1 MLWLMTSDGSPSPAP
16 SSAEH
21 SPSSKHEQVGAWSA
35 PWASKHRCDE
45 SKPQEAALL
54 HRIVPAQ
61 RLDGKACA
69 AEVEAALLKRVKTL
83 TANGTIPHLAV
94 LIVGDDPASH
104 VYVNSKVKMCERL
117 GIRSTHIALP
127 ATTTEETVR
136 QHVAALNQQEDL
148 DGILIQSPLPDHMD
162 EEALTDLILPSKD
175 VDGFHPQNLGRL
187 VQGRRDGL
195 LPCTPS
201 GVMRM
206 LDWAGIDLKGK
217 RAVVLGRSRIV
228 GMPAALLLA
237 ARGADATVT
246 VAHSKTEDLPS
257 VCAEADLVIGAVL
270 VAGDRAP
277 IVVDEQMVASMRPG
291 SVIVDVA
298 VDQGGCIA
306 TTRET
311 THSAPTFV
319 EHDVIHYAVGN
330 MPGAVPHTSTLA
342 LTNATLP
349 YIGRLIDT
357 EDPRGELPEDLR
369 AGLNVSDGR
378 VVNDIVASSL
388 N

>member
-1 MLWLMTSDGSPSPAP
+1 M
-16 SSAEH
+16 
-21 SPSSKHEQVGAWSA
+21 
-35 PWASKHRCDE
+35 
-45 SKPQEAALL
+45 
-54 HRIVPAQ
+54 PAQ

-69 AEVEAALLKRVKTL
+69 AEVEAALLERVKTL

-127 ATTTEETVR
+127 ATTTEQTVR

-148 DGILIQSPLPDHMD
+148 DGILIQSPLPNHMD

-257 VCAEADLVIGAVL
+257 VCAEADVL
-270 VAGDRAP
+270 VAAVGRAEMVQASWVKP
-277 IVVDEQMVASMRPG
+277 GAIVVDVGINRVDDASRERGWRLAGDVSPEVEHVASWLSPVPG
-291 SVIVDVA
+291 GVGPMTIAMLMENTVRSAESRHV
-298 VDQGGCIA
+298 GG
-306 TTRET
+306 
-311 THSAPTFV
+311 
-319 EHDVIHYAVGN
+319 
-330 MPGAVPHTSTLA
+330 
-342 LTNATLP
+342 
-349 YIGRLIDT
+349 T
-357 EDPRGELPEDLR
+357 E
-369 AGLNVSDGR
+369 
-378 VVNDIVASSL
+378 
-388 N
+388 